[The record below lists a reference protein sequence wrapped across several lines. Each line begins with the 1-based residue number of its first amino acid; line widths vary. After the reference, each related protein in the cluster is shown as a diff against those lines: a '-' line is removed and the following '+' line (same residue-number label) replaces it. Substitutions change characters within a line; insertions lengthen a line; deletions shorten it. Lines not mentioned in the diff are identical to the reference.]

1 MTLEIGFS
9 DSLSSAVITSQE
21 ASSGLFPI
29 FALTITVVGCEY
41 IGPRRTNRMKGF
53 KKKSNSGKS
62 VSPSL
67 TIVPVCLMVA
77 TFALAPFLI
86 STLAGQ
92 LALVLLAVTLA
103 TTAWLRM
110 TVLKLVKNNED
121 LAEASSVESHAAM
134 HDPLTGAAN
143 RRQFEQRLAD
153 LRSEDDPN
161 HVLLMLDLDRFKPIN
176 DLHGHAAG
184 DALLIEIA
192 NGLAKIV
199 TPRDTVARLGG
210 DEFAIL
216 LHSTNE
222 QLAKTI
228 TLKALDFVLKFR
240 LSWQGQRL
248 SVGTSIGMVSINAPG
263 HTAADLMAM
272 ADEALYAAKEA
283 GRGVAFI
290 ARPATQKGGENVFE
304 LVGDEASQESVTS
317 ARSHEPE
324 DGRKQE
330 VFASVIKKLAT
341 SKSKEETRQGSRRR
355 HDVKH
360 WVMTEPRTIG
370 DDKMPGMRAREII
383 DNAAK
388 SNDGGADLARWT
400 LIQALNAASRLGG
413 KESDHIGF
421 VLPIPA
427 QAIVTVPTLGA
438 QLMRINALHT
448 SPIRNYTYLLHGVG
462 ACYTAPEIVEFQEL
476 LANSQVGLA
485 FEIRESTLDVLAPLQ
500 RVNFD
505 EVFLS
510 RELTHN
516 LKPGNPRIA
525 AVETLLD
532 IAKQR
537 GIAPVAAHTESEEEF
552 RKLAEMG
559 IESFSGP
566 FITKTDKLDTVL
578 DGLSTPKG
586 DSTEQARKSA

>member
-1 MTLEIGFS
+1 
-9 DSLSSAVITSQE
+9 
-21 ASSGLFPI
+21 
-29 FALTITVVGCEY
+29 
-41 IGPRRTNRMKGF
+41 MKGF
-53 KKKSNSGKS
+53 KKSR
-62 VSPSL
+62 SPSL
-67 TIVPVCLMVA
+67 IVVPLCLVA
-77 TFALAPFLI
+77 CTLGLAPFLV

-92 LALVLLAVTLA
+92 AALVLLALTLGSV
-103 TTAWLRM
+103 AWLRM
-110 TVLKLVKNNED
+110 QILVLYKNNDD
-121 LAEASSVESHAAM
+121 LAEATSVESHAAM

-153 LRSEDDPN
+153 LRKEDDPN

-199 TPRDTVARLGG
+199 TSKDTVARLGG

-228 TLKALDFVLKFR
+228 TLKALEFVLKFR
-240 LSWQGQRL
+240 LNWQGQRL
-248 SVGTSIGMVSINAPG
+248 SVGTSIGLVNINSPG
-263 HTAADLMAM
+263 HSAAALMAM

-290 ARPATQKGGENVFE
+290 ARPATETGGENKFE
-304 LVGDEASQESVTS
+304 LVGDEAPESVAS

-330 VFASVIKKLAT
+330 VFASVIKRLAS
-341 SKSKEETRQGSRRR
+341 SKDKEEVRQGSRRR
-355 HDVKH
+355 HDVRH

-370 DDKMPGMRAREII
+370 DHNSPGMRAREII

-388 SNDGGADLARWT
+388 SPDGGADLARWMLVHT
-400 LIQALNAASRLGG
+400 LNATSRLSS
-413 KESDHIGF
+413 KEVNQTGF
-421 VLPIPA
+421 VLQIPA

-448 SPIRNYTYLLHGVG
+448 SPMRHYTYLLHGVG
-462 ACYTAPEIVEFQEL
+462 SCYTAPEIVQFQEL
-476 LANSQVGLA
+476 LSNSQAGLA
-485 FEIRESTLDVLAPLQ
+485 FEIRESTMDVLAPLQ
-500 RVNFD
+500 RVKFD
-505 EVFLS
+505 EVYLS

-516 LKPGNPRIA
+516 LRPGNPRIA

-537 GIAPVAAHTESEEEF
+537 GITPVAAFTENEEEF
-552 RKLAEMG
+552 RRLAEMG
-559 IESFSGP
+559 IGSFSGP
-566 FITKTDKLDTVL
+566 FISKADQLDLVMTEL
-578 DGLSTPKG
+578 MAPPSDGEAAKKV
-586 DSTEQARKSA
+586 A

>member
-1 MTLEIGFS
+1 
-9 DSLSSAVITSQE
+9 
-21 ASSGLFPI
+21 
-29 FALTITVVGCEY
+29 
-41 IGPRRTNRMKGF
+41 MKGST
-53 KKKSNSGKS
+53 KSI
-62 VSPSL
+62 SPSL
-67 TIVPVCLMVA
+67 TIIPVCLVVGA
-77 TFALAPFLI
+77 LVLAPFLI
-86 STLAGQ
+86 QTLAGQ
-92 LALVLLAVTLA
+92 AALLLIACSLGS
-103 TTAWLRM
+103 TAWLRLQ
-110 TVLKLVKNNED
+110 VLELHKNNED
-121 LAEASSVESHAAM
+121 LAEATSAESHAAM

-153 LRSEDDPN
+153 LRAEDDPN

-192 NGLAKIV
+192 NGLSKIV
-199 TPRDTVARLGG
+199 TTRDTVARLGG

-228 TLKALDFVLKFR
+228 TLKALEFVLKFR
-240 LSWQGQRL
+240 LNWQGQRL
-248 SVGTSIGMVSINAPG
+248 SVGTSIGVVGINSPG

-290 ARPATQKGGENVFE
+290 ARPPEQAGGDATFE
-304 LVGDEASQESVTS
+304 LMGDEAAETVVS

-330 VFASVIKKLAT
+330 VFAAAIKRLA
-341 SKSKEETRQGSRRR
+341 SSNDQQETRQGSRRR
-355 HDVKH
+355 HDVRH
-360 WVMTEPRTIG
+360 WVITEPRTIG
-370 DDKMPGMRAREII
+370 DHNSPGMRAREII

-388 SNDGGADLARWT
+388 SNDGGADLARWMLVHT
-400 LIQALNAASRLGG
+400 LNAASRLSD
-413 KESDHIGF
+413 KDVDHIGF

-448 SPIRNYTYLLHGVG
+448 SPMRHYTYLLHGVG
-462 ACYTAPEIVEFQEL
+462 ACYTAPEIVQFQEL
-476 LANSQVGLA
+476 LSNSQVGLA

-505 EVFLS
+505 EVYLS

-516 LKPGNPRIA
+516 LRPGNPRIA

-537 GIAPVAAHTESEEEF
+537 GITPVAAYTETEEEF
-552 RKLAEMG
+552 RRLAEMG

-566 FITKTDKLDTVL
+566 YISQANQLDLVL
-578 DGLSTPKG
+578 DSISAGPG
-586 DSTEQARKSA
+586 DAENPIKKSA